1 MAGGGGER
9 VTQTQSIP
17 EWLEEPVR
25 ANIAEADR
33 IAARPYEAYGGATV
47 AGYNPAQR
55 QAYGLAQS
63 SVGAT
68 SPYISS
74 ASGMMQSAADYQPQ
88 QVGAS
93 GIGYDA
99 VTAPNFL
106 QGDVQKYMNPYTQN
120 VIDASMLD
128 LKSANDLALQQINQQ
143 ASGARAFGGSRQGV
157 AEALQRSQAAQGAG
171 RMSADLRNQS
181 YNQAVAAMQ
190 ADQGRQMQASLAN
203 QQAGMTAGAA
213 NQNAQMQ
220 AALAN
225 QQAGIGASG
234 QRLTA
239 ANSLAGLGAQAQAAN
254 QADILQLTQA
264 GMLQQQQ
271 TQSSLDDAYRRWAEE
286 RNYPLEGLNMRI
298 GATSSAPVPMSST
311 QTSKSSFNPM
321 SLIGPAIGLAGMFAG
336 SDERMKTD
344 ISRLPEPDEET
355 GLPLYAYRYKGD
367 PKTYPKVVGPMAQDI
382 QEEYPDE
389 VKKIGGRLAV
399 NLGFGPMQR
408 TFG

>member
-1 MAGGGGER
+1 MSPTRRAFLGSLGGLAAGYALAPVLRAAEASGKPLGLALCGLGNYSNGEL
-9 VTQTQSIP
+9 SP
-17 EWLEEPVR
+17 ALLETKHVKLVAAITGTRAKGEKLAKLHGFDA
-25 ANIAEADR
+25 ANIYSYDQWDKV
-33 IAARPYEAYGGATV
+33 AANKDIDIVYV
-47 AGYNPAQR
+47 
-55 QAYGLAQS
+55 
-63 SVGAT
+63 
-68 SPYISS
+68 
-74 ASGMMQSAADYQPQ
+74 
-88 QVGAS
+88 
-93 GIGYDA
+93 
-99 VTAPNFL
+99 VTPPGVHA
-106 QGDVQKYMNPYTQN
+106 QN

-213 NQNAQMQ
+213 NQSAQMQ

-234 QRLTA
+234 QQLTA

-254 QADILQLTQA
+254 QADISQLTQA

-355 GLPLYAYRYKGD
+355 ALPLYAYRYKGD

>member
-1 MAGGGGER
+1 MAGGGGET

-17 EWLEEPVR
+17 DWLEEPVK
-25 ANIAEADR
+25 ANIAEAQS
-33 IAARPYEAYGGATV
+33 IASRPYEAYGGATV
-47 AGYNPAQR
+47 AGYNPAQ
-55 QAYGLAQS
+55 QAAYDLAQS
-63 SVGAT
+63 SVGVQN
-68 SPYISS
+68 PYISS

-93 GIGYDA
+93 TIGYDA

-213 NQNAQMQ
+213 NQSAQMQ

-254 QADILQLTQA
+254 QADISQLTQA

-286 RNYPLEGLNMRI
+286 RNYPIEGLNMRI

-321 SLIGPAIGLAGMFAG
+321 SLISPAIGIASMM

-344 ISRLPEPDEET
+344 VSRLPEPDEET

-367 PKTYPKVVGPMAQDI
+367 PKSYPKVVGPMAQDI
-382 QEEYPDE
+382 RKEYPDE